1 MPTAPR
7 PAAPSSHLAAILA
20 LSLAMVLWGSSFIAM
35 KVAVGT
41 FHPLLVIFCRMLLAT
56 LLFALFARRF
66 MRAEY
71 RAGDW
76 KPMLLMGLCEPG
88 LYFVFEAYA
97 LKHTSAAQ
105 AGMVTAM
112 LPVMV
117 AGAAAAWLGERPSP
131 RIWAGFILA
140 VCGVVWLSLASTVQE
155 AAPNPMLGNFLE
167 FLAMVCATGYMLL
180 LKKLS
185 ARYSPWLLT
194 AIQAAVGTLF
204 YLPTLPFVDWPQH
217 LELLPT
223 LSVLYLGSIVTIGAY
238 GCYNF
243 GMSRLPA
250 SQASAFVNAIPA
262 VSLLLA
268 WLLLGERLSLQQ
280 LVACGVVF
288 GGVIL
293 SQGTVRQKG

>member
-1 MPTAPR
+1 MSTPAR
-7 PAAPSSHLAAILA
+7 PVPSSRLVATLA

-35 KVAVGT
+35 KVAVGAL
-41 FHPLLVIFCRMLLAT
+41 HPLLVIFGRMLLAT
-56 LLFALFARRF
+56 LLFAVFARRF
-66 MRAEY
+66 LRAEY
-71 RAGDW
+71 HKGDW

-88 LYFVFEAYA
+88 LYFLFEAYA

-131 RIWAGFILA
+131 RIWAGFGLA
-140 VCGVVWLSLASTVQE
+140 VLGVIWLSAASSTQE
-155 AAPNPMLGNFLE
+155 AAPNPLLGNFLE
-167 FLAMVCATGYMLL
+167 FMAMVCATGYMLL

-194 AIQAAVGTLF
+194 AIQALVGTLF
-204 YLPTLPFVDWPQH
+204 YLPTLPFVSWPETWDP
-217 LELLPT
+217 LPLLA
-223 LSVLYLGSIVTIGAY
+223 VVYLGSIVTIGAY

-268 WLLLGERLSLQQ
+268 WLLLGETLNTQQ
-280 LVACGVVF
+280 LAACGVVF
-288 GGVIL
+288 AGVFL
-293 SQGTVRQKG
+293 SQGTVRQT